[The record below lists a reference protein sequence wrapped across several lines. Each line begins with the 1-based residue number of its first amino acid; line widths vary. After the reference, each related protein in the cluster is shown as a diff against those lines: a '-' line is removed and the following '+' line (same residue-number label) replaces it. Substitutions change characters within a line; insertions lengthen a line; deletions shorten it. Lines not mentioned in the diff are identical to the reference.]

1 MRSSSPEPKGK
12 LDAMT
17 GYSFT
22 TPVWDG
28 GAWVTPAVA
37 EVRAAPKVNGP
48 EDQPRQQDVPVQWDQ
63 IDWRRHEGQVR
74 RLRQRIFKAAREQD
88 WPKVRN
94 LQKLMLRSRSN
105 TLVSVRQV
113 TQRNAGRKTAG
124 IDGEVAL
131 TPEARADVAVRVH
144 QSISSWRPRAVRR
157 VYIPK
162 ASNRAKLRPL
172 GIPVLI
178 DRCHQAR
185 VKNALEPEWEARFE
199 PRSYGFRPGRGC
211 HDAIESLFSTLKGK
225 SARAWILDADLASA
239 FDKIS
244 HEHLLGMLGGFPAKG
259 MIAGWLRA
267 GIFEAGKGFAPT
279 GEGTPQGGV
288 ISPLLLNIALHGLEE
303 AAGVRYHL
311 SGAHAGVVKRDSPAL
326 TRYADDLVVCCHSR
340 QQAEQVKARLAE
352 WLEPRGLAF
361 NEAKTRIVPLSEGFD
376 FLGFNLR
383 RYPNGK
389 LLTKPSAAAIKRLR
403 NRLAKEFQALR
414 GTNVAAVLAKIVP
427 ITRGWVAYYQTGVST
442 RAFAALTDYLWKL
455 TYKWARWSHQNKPR
469 CWIVGRYF
477 RKFEKFRNDRWVFGD
492 KDTGAYLPKPAWTDI
507 VRHTLVKGGASPDDP
522 ALADYWAH
530 RRRKIKPPLDS
541 YTIRLLT
548 RQDGRCSLCGGKPAD
563 PRPAP
568 PVPPGLGT
576 LAPVG
581 HQTGDQG
588 GLPGPPRHAQRRTQQ
603 PDTPRT
609 RHLPPG
615 ETSVPAGREH
625 RAVAEDL
632 NRPGGLPG
640 PCARERAC
648 TVLRGPRCSNAPGL
662 PGRELVHEY
671 KTKGPVYRRTV
682 QTTLKASYTGHYR
695 KGLVDL
701 LD

>member
-1 MRSSSPEPKGK
+1 MPELMGK
-12 LDAMT
+12 LDT
-17 GYSFT
+17 S
-22 TPVWDG
+22 
-28 GAWVTPAVA
+28 
-37 EVRAAPKVNGP
+37 VNGP
-48 EDQPRQQDVPVQWDQ
+48 EGLPRFDGDAWDCV
-63 IDWRRHEGQVR
+63 DWRHQEEQVR
-74 RLRQRIFKAAREQD
+74 RLRGRIFKAVQEGD
-88 WPKVRN
+88 WPLARN
-94 LQKLMLRSRSN
+94 VQKLMLRSWAS

-113 TQRNAGRKTAG
+113 TQRNTGRRTAG
-124 IDGEVAL
+124 IDGLVAL
-131 TPEARADVAVRVH
+131 TSQARAEMAVQVH
-144 QSISSWRPRAVRR
+144 STIGSHQPSPVRR
-157 VYIPK
+157 VYIAK
-162 ASNRAKLRPL
+162 ARDKTKMRPL
-172 GIPVLI
+172 GIPVI
-178 DRCHQAR
+178 SDRCHQAR
-185 VKNALEPEWEARFE
+185 VRNALEPEWEARFE
-199 PRSYGFRPGRGC
+199 ARSYGFRPGRGC
-211 HDAIESLFSTLKGK
+211 HDAIESLYNTLHGK
-225 SARAWILDADLASA
+225 AKRVWILDADLAGA

-244 HEHLLGMLGGFPAKG
+244 HEHLLEMLGGFPANG
-259 MIAGWLRA
+259 MVAGWLKA

-303 AAGVRYHL
+303 AAGVQYRT
-311 SGAHAGVVKRDSPAL
+311 GTHAGELKDGCPAL

-548 RQDGRCSLCGGKPAD
+548 RQDGRCSLCGENLLTPDQPPQSPQGWEHWLLWVTKQAIKAD
-563 PRPAP
+563 YLVHHDTPSAARSNRTHLVHATCHRAKHPSRPA
-568 PVPPGLGT
+568 G
-576 LAPVG
+576 
-581 HQTGDQG
+581 
-588 GLPGPPRHAQRRTQQ
+588 
-603 PDTPRT
+603 
-609 RHLPPG
+609 
-615 ETSVPAGREH
+615 
-625 RAVAEDL
+625 
-632 NRPGGLPG
+632 N
-640 PCARERAC
+640 
-648 TVLRGPRCSNAPGL
+648 TVL
-662 PGRELVHEY
+662 
-671 KTKGPVYRRTV
+671 
-682 QTTLKASYTGHYR
+682 
-695 KGLVDL
+695 
-701 LD
+701 